1 MRKKKTPAKPT
12 KDNEPEWAGKNEH
25 PQNEILSDIE
35 VAVRDR
41 NPAMLAESLRA
52 SDGLDRRAVQII
64 ADLLD
69 PHSDNRLQL
78 KFVQR
83 RRGRP
88 RSEKKRLRDTAVR
101 TKVRLAHLKSKSKFE
116 NDVLDTAKEKKVS
129 RATVF
134 RAIAPRKP
142 KKKRPD

>member
-1 MRKKKTPAKPT
+1 MRKPPAKPT
-12 KDNEPEWAGKNEH
+12 KHNEPEWAGKGEH
-25 PQNEILSDIE
+25 PQNETLSEIK
-35 VAVRDR
+35 VAVRQCD
-41 NPAMLAESLRA
+41 PKMLAEALRG
-52 SDGLDRRAVQII
+52 SDGLDRRGVQII

>member
-1 MRKKKTPAKPT
+1 MRDKKTPAKPT
-12 KDNEPEWAGKNEH
+12 KHNEPEWVGKDEH
-25 PQNEILSDIE
+25 PQNETLSDIKE
-35 VAVRDR
+35 AVRQRD
-41 NPAMLAESLRA
+41 PEMLAQSLRE

-69 PHSDNRLQL
+69 PRSDDRLQL

-88 RSEKKRLRDTAVR
+88 RSEVKLHRDSAIR
-101 TKVRLAHLKSKSKFE
+101 AKLWLSHRKSRSKFE
-116 NDVLDTAKEKKVS
+116 NDVLDTAKEKKIS

-134 RAIAPRKP
+134 RARAPRKP